1 MHRNIAILTA
11 MVLVL
16 TLSLAACG
24 QKPAEGS
31 QPVTTQPGITQ
42 PGATGTASTT
52 VPGESLPEDSTGTG
66 TSTQPTLDY
75 GTDVGS
81 GRVEGDG
88 NSQTE
93 TTKPTTQTEKPTT
106 PAPDDGLNMDYRQYM
121 AMSSQEQQL
130 FFDKHFSNDPLGFAT
145 WFQKIKQEYDDET
158 PEIIAT
164 GPIDIGD
171 YINP

>member
-1 MHRNIAILTA
+1 MYKNIAIMTA
-11 MVLVL
+11 VALL
-16 TLSLAACG
+16 LSLSLVACG
-24 QKPAEGS
+24 KKPAEATK
-31 QPVTTQPGITQ
+31 PITTEPEI
-42 PGATGTASTT
+42 TGTVSTT
-52 VPGESLPEDSTGTG
+52 APDESTAEDTIGTG
-66 TSTQPTLDY
+66 AATDPTLGY
-75 GTDVGS
+75 GTEVGS

-88 NSQTE
+88 DTQPE

-106 PAPDDGLNMDYRQYM
+106 PAPDEALNMNYQQYM